1 MILSLWET
9 FSMLNTEDVQK
20 IITLIKRVPSQ
31 VPEQDL
37 EKTAQNL
44 YDLALF
50 LVGLQIKQ
58 HLKPPK
64 PENAEDLP
72 IPTALSP

>member
-1 MILSLWET
+1 VET
-9 FSMLNTEDVQK
+9 EEIEK
-20 IITLIKRVPSQ
+20 IIEHLKRIKTK

-37 EKTAQNL
+37 RKTAQNL

-50 LVGLQIKQ
+50 LVRLQIKQ

-72 IPTALSP
+72 IPTGLSP